1 MCCLDK
7 YYFAALF
14 AANAAKAALPETEQH
29 AEFYCEPAEAGEML
43 AGSEAVLGLLNAV
56 PNGVQAMSSD
66 IPGLVQTSLNLG
78 ILTTDADAVRLTF
91 SVRSSVNREKF
102 GLIDQQYGRKPVV
115 EAIHAGL
122 ECGIFSDR
130 LPGLD
135 AVSFGPQM
143 HDIHTSREKLD
154 IASTART
161 WEYLVA
167 VLERL

>member
-1 MCCLDK
+1 MRVLEGLQPA
-7 YYFAALF
+7 AALGFFETLCAIPHGSRDTKAISDYCVRF
-14 AANAAKAALPETEQH
+14 AQER
-29 AEFYCEPAEAGEML
+29 
-43 AGSEAVLGLLNAV
+43 GLRW
-56 PNGVQAMSSD
+56 Q
-66 IPGLVQTSLNLG
+66 Q
-78 ILTTDADAVRLTF
+78 DASNNV
-91 SVRSSVNREKF
+91 
-102 GLIDQQYGRKPVV
+102 IIRKPVV

-143 HDIHTSREKLD
+143 HDIHTSRERLD

>member
-1 MCCLDK
+1 MPQSPLRD
-7 YYFAALF
+7 L
-14 AANAAKAALPETEQH
+14 
-29 AEFYCEPAEAGEML
+29 M
-43 AGSEAVLGLLNAV
+43 
-56 PNGVQAMSSD
+56 VQ
-66 IPGLVQTSLNLG
+66 VF
-78 ILTTDADAVRLTF
+78 TD
-91 SVRSSVNREKF
+91 
-102 GLIDQQYGRKPVV
+102 QYGYAPKV